1 MCVDIIMKRFFHLLV
16 GAALVAGYF
25 AASPEHLW
33 EPAPV
38 FDVPAA
44 GSSPEHDQWQYRFTS
59 DADTPLVHAPAMVEL
74 PDGRLRAFWFAGSRE
89 GAPDVNIHSA
99 VFDPVAATWT
109 DETVVVTR
117 EQISQGWGR
126 HVRKLGN
133 AVPVLDDD
141 GRMRLF
147 VVAVSFGGWAAS
159 RLVVL
164 ESTDLGA
171 SWTFD
176 KPLVTTPLLNISTLV
191 KTPPLRYSDG
201 SIGLP
206 VYHEMIGKFG
216 EILRLDEDS
225 HILGKYRIGHGRK
238 AIQPLVLVDS
248 PNHAVAFLRN
258 ENEPNNG
265 YLFQSESRDGGWQ
278 WDELSY
284 SPLENPSAA
293 LGGLVMGKGHWM
305 VVANCNREERDDLCV
320 RETRDGGTHWHTSWT
335 LHDREEWRNVRL
347 DEPAFASL
355 IQKEMSIGESP
366 EDPQR
371 LLERVTNNKCDK
383 RHGCRFQYDYPYM
396 IRSSN
401 GDLHILYTW
410 NKSAIRHAWL
420 KAEDVTPESA
430 QPAEEGNDNDH

>member
-1 MCVDIIMKRFFHLLV
+1 MTRFFHLLV

-25 AASPEHLW
+25 AASPAHLW
-33 EPAPV
+33 EPVPV
-38 FDVPAA
+38 FEVPEP
-44 GSSPEHDQWQYRFTS
+44 GTSPDHDDWQFRFAS
-59 DADTPLVHAPAMVEL
+59 DADTPLVHAPAIVEL

-99 VFDPVAATWT
+99 VFDPVTASWS

-117 EQISQGWGR
+117 EQIAEGWGR

-133 AVPVLDDD
+133 AVPVLDED

-159 RLVVL
+159 RLVVM
-164 ESTDLGA
+164 ESEDLGA
-171 SWTFD
+171 SWQFD
-176 KPLVTTPLLNISTLV
+176 KPLVTSPLMNISTLV

-201 SIGLP
+201 TIGLP

-225 HILGKYRIGHGRK
+225 HILGKSRIGQGRK
-238 AIQPLVLVDS
+238 AIQPLVLVDT
-248 PNHAVAFLRN
+248 PRHAVAFLRN

-265 YLFQSESRDGGWQ
+265 YLYQSASEDGGWQ
-278 WDELSY
+278 WEPLSY

-293 LGGLVMGKGHWM
+293 LGGVVMAKGEWM

-320 RETRDGGTHWHTSWT
+320 RETRDGGAHWHTRWT
-335 LHDREEWRNVRL
+335 LHDRAEWREVRM
-347 DEPAFASL
+347 DEATFSPL
-355 IQKEMSIGESP
+355 IEEEMSTGEAP
-366 EDPQR
+366 EDPEQ
-371 LLERVTNNKCDK
+371 LLSRVTRNKCDR

-396 IRSSN
+396 IRTRS

-420 KAEDVTPESA
+420 KAADA
-430 QPAEEGNDNDH
+430 QPSVAEGGVHER

>member
-1 MCVDIIMKRFFHLLV
+1 M
-16 GAALVAGYF
+16 AGYF
-25 AASPEHLW
+25 AASPAHLW
-33 EPAPV
+33 EPVPDFAVPEARLAP
-38 FDVPAA
+38 
-44 GSSPEHDQWQYRFTS
+44 SHDSWQLQFAS

-89 GAPDVNIHSA
+89 GAADVNIHSA
-99 VFDPVAATWT
+99 VFDPVHSSWS
-109 DETVVVTR
+109 DDVVVVTR

-164 ESTDLGA
+164 ESFDQGA
-171 SWTFD
+171 SWSFD
-176 KPLVTTPLLNISTLV
+176 KPLMTSPLLNVSTLV
-191 KTPPLRYSDG
+191 KTPPLRYRDG

-216 EILRLDEDS
+216 EILRLDKDS
-225 HILGKYRIGHGRK
+225 HILGKSRIGHGRK

-248 PNHAVAFLRN
+248 PRHAVAFLRN

-265 YLFQSESRDGGWQ
+265 YLYQSASQDGGWK
-278 WDELSY
+278 WDALSY

-293 LGGLVMGKGHWM
+293 LGGLVVGKGHWL

-320 RETRDGGTHWHTSWT
+320 RETRDGGEHWQILWE
-335 LHDREEWRNVRL
+335 LHDRAQWRDVHLEE
-347 DEPAFASL
+347 EAFATL
-355 IQKEMSIGESP
+355 IQQEMSDGEAP
-366 EDPQR
+366 ENPDK
-371 LLERVTNNKCDK
+371 LLARVTRNKCDS

-396 IRSSN
+396 IRTRN

-420 KAEDVTPESA
+420 KAEPVMQSQTSA
-430 QPAEEGNDNDH
+430 EGGAGHDR

>member
-1 MCVDIIMKRFFHLLV
+1 MKRFFHLLV
-16 GAALVAGYF
+16 GAGLVAGYF
-25 AASPEHLW
+25 AASPAHIW
-33 EPAPV
+33 EPAPD
-38 FDVPAA
+38 FAVPDTRPAPA
-44 GSSPEHDQWQYRFTS
+44 HDGWQLRFAS
-59 DADTPLVHAPAMVEL
+59 DADTPLVHAPAMLEL

-99 VFDPVAATWT
+99 VFDPAQAAWS
-109 DETVVVTR
+109 DEAVVVTR

-141 GRMRLF
+141 GRMRLI

-164 ESTDLGA
+164 ESFDQGA

-176 KPLVTTPLLNISTLV
+176 KPLVTTPFLNVSTLV
-191 KTPPLRYSDG
+191 KTPPIRYSDG

-225 HILGKYRIGHGRK
+225 HVLGKSRIGHGRK

-248 PNHAVAFLRN
+248 PRQAVAFLRN

-265 YLFQSESRDGGWQ
+265 YLYQSASRDGGWQ
-278 WDELSY
+278 WDALSY
-284 SPLENPSAA
+284 SGLENPSAA
-293 LGGLVMGKGHWM
+293 LGGLVLGQGHWL

-320 RETRDGGTHWHTSWT
+320 RETRDAGESWQRRWV
-335 LHDREEWRNVRL
+335 LHDREPWRDVRL
-347 DEPAFASL
+347 DEEDFASL
-355 IQKEMSIGESP
+355 IQREMADGKPP
-366 EDPQR
+366 ENPDK
-371 LLERVTNNKCDK
+371 LLARVQGNKCDQ

-396 IRSSN
+396 IRTAN

-420 KAEDVTPESA
+420 KAEPVSLPQTSV
-430 QPAEEGNDNDH
+430 EGGAGHDL

>member
-1 MCVDIIMKRFFHLLV
+1 MKRFFHLLV

-25 AASPEHLW
+25 AASPAHIW
-33 EPAPV
+33 EPGPQLV
-38 FDVPAA
+38 VPAPGA
-44 GSSPEHDQWQYRFTS
+44 MPASDQWQLQFAS

-99 VFDPVAATWT
+99 VFDPARGLWS
-109 DETVVVTR
+109 DEAVVVTR
-117 EQISQGWGR
+117 EQISAGWGR

-164 ESTDLGA
+164 ESADLGA
-171 SWTFD
+171 SWNFD
-176 KPLVTTPLLNISTLV
+176 RPLVTSPLLNISTLV
-191 KTPPLRYSDG
+191 KTPPVRYSDG

-206 VYHEMIGKFG
+206 VYHEMLGKFG
-216 EILRLDEDS
+216 EILRLDANSEV
-225 HILGKYRIGHGRK
+225 LGKARIGHGRK
-238 AIQPLVLVDS
+238 AIQPLLLVDS
-248 PNHAVAFLRN
+248 PQHAVAFLRN

-265 YLFQSESRDGGWQ
+265 YLYQSASRDAGWQ
-278 WDELSY
+278 WDALSY

-293 LGGLVMGKGHWM
+293 LGGVVMGQGHWL

-320 RETRDGGTHWHTSWT
+320 RETRDGGNSWHTRWT
-335 LHDREEWRNVRL
+335 LHDRAQWRETTL
-347 DEPAFASL
+347 DKDQFASL
-355 IQKEMSIGESP
+355 IREEMATGVAP
-366 EDPQR
+366 ENPAQ
-371 LLERVTNNKCDK
+371 LLERVLNNKCDR

-396 IRSSN
+396 IRSRN

-420 KAEDVTPESA
+420 KAVDGAPQQSA
-430 QPAEEGNDNDH
+430 KGDAEHDH

>member
-1 MCVDIIMKRFFHLLV
+1 MKRFFHLLV

-25 AASPEHLW
+25 AASPAHIW
-33 EPAPV
+33 EPVP
-38 FDVPAA
+38 DMEVPAPSTA
-44 GSSPEHDQWQYRFTS
+44 PEHDHWLTEFAS

-74 PDGRLRAFWFAGSRE
+74 PDGQLRAFWFAGTRE
-89 GAPDVNIHSA
+89 GAADVNIHSA
-99 VFDPVAATWT
+99 VFDPAAGTWS
-109 DETVVVTR
+109 DEAVVVTR
-117 EQISQGWGR
+117 EQISDGWGR

-159 RLVVL
+159 RVVVM
-164 ESTDLGA
+164 ESYDQGA
-171 SWTFD
+171 SWRFD
-176 KPLVTTPLLNISTLV
+176 RPLVTSPLLNISTLV

-216 EILRLDEDS
+216 EILRLDANS
-225 HILGKYRIGHGRK
+225 QVLGRARIGHGRK

-248 PNHAVAFLRN
+248 PQSAVAFLRN

-265 YLFQSESRDGGWQ
+265 YLFQSVSRDGGWH

-293 LGGLVMGKGHWM
+293 LGGVAMGPGHWL

-320 RETRDGGTHWHTSWT
+320 RETRDGGEQWQTRWV
-335 LHDREEWRNVRL
+335 LHDRAEWREQTL
-347 DEPAFASL
+347 DVDDYGAL
-355 IQKEMSIGESP
+355 IQEEMTEGSP
-366 EDPQR
+366 VENPQQ
-371 LLERVTNNKCDK
+371 LLKRVIHNKCDK
-383 RHGCRFQYDYPYM
+383 RRGCRFQYDYPYM
-396 IRSSN
+396 VRARN

-420 KAEDVTPESA
+420 KAQGENEVKESLPEGA
-430 QPAEEGNDNDH
+430 ANNDH